1 MIGALYTQ
9 SAYSMLNS
17 TLQLEAIFLA
27 GKERNLEFIALSD
40 EKNLHG
46 LYKFLKL
53 AKMHEV
59 QPIVGLK
66 VSLKHQEYMI
76 DFLLYARND
85 DALKALIGFS
95 SKVSVEQVFDLET
108 LKEDIQSLV
117 VVLPTNQSFITD
129 NYLNEVL
136 IEETLKY
143 FKRQFKDFYL
153 GLSLQSDTLK
163 HDVAP
168 SISSLARQLNILMLP
183 VRKTAYLNHEDKKI
197 YEVLRKIE
205 NIDETVLDEDMS
217 FASKNDLLKE
227 FKDYKEVFT
236 NLDKVFSG
244 TAYHYLNN
252 HFELPVF
259 PTKDNVDAKT
269 YLSALATLGLKRR
282 LEQTKIN
289 DHKVYQE
296 RLNYELS
303 VISKMGYDDYFL
315 IVYDFVRFAKTN
327 DILVGPGRGSVAGS
341 LVAYCLGITEVNP
354 IEFDLLFERF
364 LNIERQTM
372 PDIDMDFP
380 DNKRDLVI
388 DYVKNK
394 YGKNHVV
401 TISTFTTFAERSS
414 IRDIARI
421 MKLDQTRT
429 GAIIKSMSRDKID
442 PTDLEAV
449 ELIRIAK
456 QIEGLPRQTGT
467 HAAGIILSKEDL
479 TPYVPLQGGPHDML
493 QSQFDAYD
501 LEAFGFLKIDFLGLR
516 NLSIVDDVLKMEK
529 ISYKL
534 SDIPLDDKPTY
545 ETLKNVET
553 TGIFQLESSG
563 MRNVIRKL
571 QPDNFEDIVAL
582 LALFRPGPLEFIDDY
597 IKRRHG
603 ATYELVDP
611 SIDNILKPTYGIIVY
626 QEQIMKIATSFAGY
640 PLSEAD
646 LLRRGIAKKDKDI
659 IEKEKHNFIKRA
671 VGVGKDK
678 KAAEKI
684 YDYIERFADY
694 GFNRSHSVAYALLAY
709 QMAYLKTHYF
719 KSFMA
724 VLLSSV
730 VSNAEAVSLYVD
742 QLRQKNIKIYK
753 PDIRYSDLKF
763 VKYQEGIL
771 CPLVLIKGIG
781 ANTVEKI
788 VAERSKNEFKNYA
801 DFKFRMQGILNQKSL
816 VSLIHSGAL
825 DAFGLTHASMIA
837 ASDLEQSGF
846 ENFLDDYK
854 AQSVNE
860 LSFDVLKQNEQ
871 EVLGFNLYY
880 VYDQTLEQLQT
891 KYGLKPIDEN
901 RAAIKAIV
909 KVIKVKE
916 ITTKS
921 NDKMAFVDLDGGIK
935 ISGTVFPGVYQ
946 KYKAYFDEAYL
957 LIEASKDTK
966 GYIIHKIEKVTV

>member
-1 MIGALYTQ
+1 MIGALYLQT
-9 SAYSMLNS
+9 AYSMLNS
-17 TLQLEAIFLA
+17 TLQLEAIFSA
-27 GKERNLEFIALSD
+27 AKSKKLEFVALSD

-53 AKMHEV
+53 AKLHDV
-59 QPIVGLK
+59 KPVIGIK
-66 VSLKHQEYMI
+66 ASLKHLEHVI
-76 DFLLYARND
+76 DVLLYARND
-85 DALKALIGFS
+85 DALKQLIAFS
-95 SKVSVEQVFDLET
+95 SKVSVDQEVDLDN
-108 LKEDIQSLV
+108 LKGLMQSLI
-117 VVLPTNQSFITD
+117 VVLPTNQPFIAS
-129 NYLNEVL
+129 NYLNETL
-136 IEETLKY
+136 LEEVLKY
-143 FKRQFKDFYL
+143 FKSQFKDFYL
-153 GLSLQSDTLK
+153 GLSLQSETLK
-163 HDVAP
+163 NDIAP
-168 SISSLARQLNILMLP
+168 RIHLIASKLNILMLP

-205 NIDETVLDEDMS
+205 NIDEIISDDDMS
-217 FASKNDLLKE
+217 FPSQTDLLKE
-227 FKDYKEVFT
+227 FKDYKDVFT
-236 NLDKVFSG
+236 NLDKVFSK
-244 TAYHYLNN
+244 TVYHYLENS
-252 HFELPVF
+252 FELPVF

-269 YLSALATLGLKRR
+269 YLNALATLGLKKR
-282 LEQTKIN
+282 LEQTKIK
-289 DHKVYQE
+289 DHTLYQE
-296 RLNYELS
+296 RLRHELN

-327 DILVGPGRGSVAGS
+327 DVLVGPGRGSVAGS

-354 IEFDLLFERF
+354 IEYDLLFERF

-394 YGKNHVV
+394 YGKNHVI

-449 ELIRIAK
+449 ELIQIAK

-479 TPYVPLQGGPHDML
+479 SQYVPLQSGPHDMQ

-516 NLSIVDDVLKMEK
+516 NLTIIDDVLKMEN
-529 ISYKL
+529 ITYKL
-534 SDIPLDDKPTY
+534 SDIPLNDKATY
-545 ETLKNVET
+545 ETLKNVEV
-553 TGIFQLESSG
+553 TGIFQLESPG

-571 QPDNFEDIVAL
+571 QPDKFEDIVAL

-611 SIDNILKPTYGIIVY
+611 SIDDILKPTYGIIVY

-659 IEKEKHNFIKRA
+659 IEKEKHNFITRA
-671 VGVGKDK
+671 VGVGKDRI
-678 KAAEKI
+678 AAEKI

-730 VSNAEAVSLYVD
+730 VSNAEAVSLYID
-742 QLRQKNIKIYK
+742 QLKNKQVSIYK

-763 VKYQEGIL
+763 VKYNEGIL

-781 ANTVEKI
+781 NNTVEKI
-788 VAERSKNEFKNYA
+788 VQERNKSAFKDFA
-801 DFKFRMQGILNQKSL
+801 DFKLRMQGILNQKNL
-816 VSLIHSGAL
+816 ITLIHSGAL

-846 ENFLDDYK
+846 ENFLEDYK
-854 AQSVNE
+854 AKDVDE
-860 LSFDVLKQNEQ
+860 LSFEVLKQNEQ

-880 VYDQTLEQLQT
+880 LYDETLERLQK
-891 KYGLKPIDEN
+891 KYGLEPIDEQMSS
-901 RAAIKAIV
+901 IKAIV
-909 KVIKVKE
+909 KVIKVRE
-916 ITTKS
+916 ISTKS
-921 NDKMAFVDLDGGIK
+921 NNKMAFVDLDGGIK
-935 ISGTVFPGVYQ
+935 ISGTVFPGIYQ
-946 KYKAYFDEAYL
+946 KYKSYFDEAYL
-957 LIEASKDTK
+957 MIEANKDKK
-966 GYIIHKIEKVTV
+966 GYIINKIEKVKV